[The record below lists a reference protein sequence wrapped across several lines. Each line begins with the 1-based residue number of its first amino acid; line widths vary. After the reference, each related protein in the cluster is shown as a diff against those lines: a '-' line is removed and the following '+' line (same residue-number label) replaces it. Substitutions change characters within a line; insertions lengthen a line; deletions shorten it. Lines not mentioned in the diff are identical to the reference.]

1 MGERIGPAALS
12 VEAMMEQIEALK
24 LEHGALKRRLTDF
37 EAHRYLTPAE
47 QLERRRLQKLK
58 LRAKDQIVRLQ
69 QALPLPL

>member
-12 VEAMMEQIEALK
+12 VAALMEQIEALK

-37 EAHRYLTPAE
+37 EARRYLTPAE

-58 LRAKDQIVRLQ
+58 LKAKDQIVRLEH
-69 QALPLPL
+69 AMSLPN